1 MLKETDPTFT
11 TEIKAVTLLNLQ
23 IIISEKCF
31 NKHGINRKNKEYF
44 RILST
49 GAIPRVCVPQC
60 IFTDFFTVSFP

>member
-31 NKHGINRKNKEYF
+31 NKHGINRKK
-44 RILST
+44 
-49 GAIPRVCVPQC
+49 
-60 IFTDFFTVSFP
+60 